1 MNFGTLAEDSEA
13 DAAAES
19 PGKGKKGK
27 GKSSSTEAGDAR
39 RRDFLNELLNT
50 DYDLYSSGKNGLSAA
65 LITEKQSEDDI
76 VRGHNG
82 SYIGL
87 ASRFES

>member
-1 MNFGTLAEDSEA
+1 
-13 DAAAES
+13 
-19 PGKGKKGK
+19 
-27 GKSSSTEAGDAR
+27 
-39 RRDFLNELLNT
+39 LNELLNT
-50 DYDLYSSGKNGLSAA
+50 DYDLYSSRKNGLSAA